1 MMGTVDLLV
10 FNCVAARLAGGSDLK
25 GATAGKPDCYRDER
39 APQSFN
45 YRS

>member
-1 MMGTVDLLV
+1 MMGTVNLLV

-25 GATAGKPDCYRDER
+25 GATAGKPNCDRDEG
-39 APQSFN
+39 APQSSN